1 VLLLLKL
8 KSLCANISE
17 AFPIW
22 NLPLKHPVN
31 IAYEA
36 ATADIGDFN
45 LVDPYHLNKYRE
57 SSTNYNRDVESFPIL
72 KLIFNR
78 IINDKKTNLPMYN
91 SPTDMV
97 VNCVNI

>member
-1 VLLLLKL
+1 
-8 KSLCANISE
+8 
-17 AFPIW
+17 
-22 NLPLKHPVN
+22 
-31 IAYEA
+31 
-36 ATADIGDFN
+36 
-45 LVDPYHLNKYRE
+45 
-57 SSTNYNRDVESFPIL
+57 VESFPIL